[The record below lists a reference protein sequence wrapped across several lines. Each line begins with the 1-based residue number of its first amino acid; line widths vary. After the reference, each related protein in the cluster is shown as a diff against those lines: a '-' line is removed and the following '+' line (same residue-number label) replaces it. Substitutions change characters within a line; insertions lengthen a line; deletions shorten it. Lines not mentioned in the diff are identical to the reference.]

1 MELASPRMVEFDD
14 DLQPNKKTKHG
25 TEGAATYAVNAHHT
39 AFSDYRGVFVR
50 KLSGREAYRRLFRYE
65 EDRPWFEPVLA
76 FSATRLNLLAIA
88 TGLQIL
94 IFDVE
99 SRKVKCALKG
109 NGRVVTSVSFSKSRS
124 SLLATG
130 HVDGSICVWTLKH
143 PARPLRHL
151 RASRRACTHVAFSDH
166 DADLLAAC
174 HQDRVSVWSLP
185 STRPVLL
192 TEAMESGL
200 KSMLWFS
207 SQPERVIGI
216 SFTGSVAIYNVHD
229 AVKSFRARAPAS
241 GVFDDSDDE
250 LGAFGD
256 LDDLPFKP
264 AIHFDL
270 SFRISQALLFGRNGL
285 IVLPHKGHVLFFVTF
300 MENHNEP
307 TELWRLRLDSQVDCF
322 TLRQRAD
329 AIEVVA
335 CFGTDAHAYEIPGPV
350 LDGMRWI
357 PGMSIHHHPLTVRD
371 SKDNIDALS
380 TSSMRPELSLY
391 QRIARP
397 PTLSTSTKESPPQPL
412 HRPIP
417 RTKAT
422 YKVYGEPSR
431 SATPTPRSMTSS
443 LELPKPSNAEQEHDS
458 PMPFLSPGIP
468 AKKTSPAPVLTPLHE
483 TVRLP
488 PRSSFDSIASSAN
501 HDSDSDDEAFAEIM
515 QGSGS
520 FLPGGV
526 NVPLPRTCGA
536 AFAPNGQLLTFFP
549 SKMRPSSAT
558 EDASITH
565 QADLPRLQSR
575 EVQQLFQGFGN
586 LMRAD
591 IDRRDSMAS
600 EGHREN
606 GAGAES
612 DLGHSLRHL
621 TLDSEMSWSA
631 KVSPTKPISMSL
643 TVKQRVFVAVR
654 ELRPELQPHRIL
666 ADQYCVLPDRHETI
680 SDVCLNH
687 AGAAEDVGLEEI
699 SDLWRLLALITESKS
714 VVDPIL
720 PDNGGEPSRSLS
732 SQKPTAS
739 RNPSTAS
746 SYVGRLAR
754 PALAILSWSRHPM
767 GKAWAIAQ
775 ILEWAERR
783 GEIQLLAHVS
793 ALMLQA
799 SKALGRSVQSL
810 KSRDTSEPDG
820 AQNHLAEFA
829 STKIDP
835 LKLPPRIPI
844 LRAGAEFVDQISQ
857 DDSLIKAR
865 SQASSREP
873 SQPPTPYL
881 DSSSSTPPLGLPY
894 FQRSGTKLS
903 SSGSVSPE
911 TQRTSFSSAAKYY
924 AQTITDKL
932 SSYGSSP
939 PPKKMPSDSP
949 NANEL
954 SSSLPNTTP
963 GSWSKSVSFA
973 STTDTARHSQRS
985 LSLAQQDDDYDS
997 DKTIDD
1003 ASLPHTLKP
1012 PTGVNIK
1019 STNDLFWDEP
1029 AASFEAAFLPDQ
1041 HSEQSKVWRESYA
1054 EQLRAWN
1061 LLLEAAELEKIADE
1075 SQATPGWNSP
1085 ASSTVKPLID
1095 DGQQHATC
1103 GVCFC
1108 AIQAAEHMC
1117 SACLHTMHLDC
1128 LDKMLLALGESQYTC
1143 PTGCGCDCTAEA
1155 DLSYGL
1161 ADDESPPSSASMG
1174 EEVPFRPPFL
1184 KKKSL
1189 TDPRSLRDRLQGET
1203 W

>member
-1 MELASPRMVEFDD
+1 MVEFDN
-14 DLQPNKKTKHG
+14 DLEPSKKHG
-25 TEGAATYAVNAHHT
+25 SEGPATYAVNAHYT

-94 IFDVE
+94 IFDVDT
-99 SRKVKCALKG
+99 RKVKYALKG
-109 NGRVVTSVSFSKSRS
+109 NGRVVTSVAFSKSKS

-151 RASRRACTHVAFSDH
+151 RASRRACSHVAFSDY
-166 DADLLAAC
+166 DADLIAGC

-185 STRPVLL
+185 STRPVLV

-200 KSMLWFS
+200 KSLHWFS

-216 SFTGSVAIYNVHD
+216 SFTGSVSIYNVHD
-229 AVKSFRARAPAS
+229 AVKSFRTSVPAS
-241 GVFDDSDDE
+241 GIFDDSDDE
-250 LGAFGD
+250 LGAFDG
-256 LDDLPFKP
+256 LDDLHFQPS
-264 AIHFDL
+264 IHFNL
-270 SFRISQALLFGRNGL
+270 SFRISQALLVGRNGL

-322 TLRQRAD
+322 TLRQRTD

-357 PGMSIHHHPLTVRD
+357 PGTSIYDSSITRE
-371 SKDNIDALS
+371 SKDKIEALM
-380 TSSMRPELSLY
+380 TPYMRPELSLY
-391 QRIARP
+391 QRIAKP
-397 PTLSTSTKESPPQPL
+397 PALSTSAKESSPQPL
-412 HRPIP
+412 HQPTP
-417 RTKAT
+417 RKKAT
-422 YKVYGEPSR
+422 YKVYSESSR

-443 LELPKPSNAEQEHDS
+443 LELPKPSNDEEEHDS
-458 PMPFLSPGIP
+458 PMPFLSPSIP
-468 AKKTSPAPVLTPLHE
+468 AKKASPAPLLTPLDE
-483 TVRLP
+483 IVRLP
-488 PRSSFDSIASSAN
+488 PRSSFDSITSSVD

-536 AFAPNGQLLTFFP
+536 AFAPNGKLLTFFP

-558 EDASITH
+558 ENAMTPH
-565 QADLPRLQSR
+565 HGDLPKLQSR

-586 LMRAD
+586 LIRTD
-591 IDRRDSMAS
+591 SDHRDSRAS
-600 EGHREN
+600 IGQWEN
-606 GAGAES
+606 GGSLES
-612 DLGHSLRHL
+612 DLRRT
-621 TLDSEMSWSA
+621 TLDAEILWPA
-631 KVSPTKPISMSL
+631 KVSPTKPTSMPSA
-643 TVKQRVFVAVR
+643 VKQKVFVAVR
-654 ELRPELQPHRIL
+654 ELRPELQPDRIL
-666 ADQYCVLPDRHETI
+666 AEHYRILPDRHESI
-680 SDVCLNH
+680 SDVCFNH
-687 AGAAEDVGLEEI
+687 AAAAEDVGLEAV
-699 SDLWRLLALITESKS
+699 SDLWRLLALITESRT

-720 PDNGGEPSRSLS
+720 PESGGELLRSHL
-732 SQKPTAS
+732 SQKPILS

-746 SYVGRLAR
+746 SYVARSIR

-767 GKAWAIAQ
+767 GKAWALAQ
-775 ILEWAERR
+775 ILQWAERR
-783 GEIQLLAHVS
+783 GDIQLLAHVS

-799 SKALGRSVQSL
+799 SEALVRNVQSFN
-810 KSRDTSEPDG
+810 SRDPGEADG
-820 AQNHLAEFA
+820 AVNHLAEFA
-829 STKIDP
+829 SAKLDP

-844 LRAGAEFVDQISQ
+844 LRAGAEFVDQTSQ
-857 DDSLIKAR
+857 DEALIKAR

-881 DSSSSTPPLGLPY
+881 DSSTSTPPLGLPY
-894 FQRSGTKLS
+894 FHRAGTKIS
-903 SSGSVSPE
+903 VSGSVSPE
-911 TQRTSFSSAAKYY
+911 THRTSFSSAAKYY

-939 PPKKMPSDSP
+939 PLKKMQNDSP
-949 NANEL
+949 GANEL
-954 SSSLPNTTP
+954 SSSLPNNTP

-985 LSLAQQDDDYDS
+985 LSLAQEDDDYDS

-1003 ASLPHTLKP
+1003 ASLPHTPKP
-1012 PTGVNIK
+1012 PAGVNVK
-1019 STNDLFWDEP
+1019 STNGLFWDEP
-1029 AASFEAAFLPDQ
+1029 ATSFETAFLPDQ
-1041 HSEQSKVWRESYA
+1041 HNEQSQLWRESYA
-1054 EQLRAWN
+1054 EQLRAWD
-1061 LLLEAAELEKIADE
+1061 LLLEAAELENIADE
-1075 SQATPGWNSP
+1075 SRAAPDRNSP
-1085 ASSTVKPLID
+1085 SGPAVKPHID
-1095 DGQQHATC
+1095 DGQRHATC
-1103 GVCFC
+1103 GICFC
-1108 AIQAAEHMC
+1108 VIQAAEHMC

-1128 LDKMLLALGESQYTC
+1128 LDKMLLALGETQYTC
-1143 PTGCGCDCTAEA
+1143 PTGCGCDCTAETEF
-1155 DLSYGL
+1155 SYGL
-1161 ADDESPPSSASMG
+1161 TDDERPPSSTSLA
-1174 EEVPFRPPFL
+1174 EEVPLRPPFV

-1189 TDPRSLRDRLQGET
+1189 TDPRFLRDKLQGES